1 MKKLLLAV
9 LVIGLLMCSTISAGI
24 AEPYA
29 EDYTDVPSVMTQDS
43 VQSFT
48 AELYG
53 SVELLQPYQE
63 SVALLEE
70 LYDFVWNQQNRPV
83 RFYDEDTQNAIQAL
97 VPEADI
103 DNLYM
108 TEFMG
113 LQLSIDDERSESIA
127 MRVELEPDYVPGQ
140 LIVAVMG
147 IQNADDSYT
156 WYPYRGNVPEIGVIC
171 WDMSIN
177 EFVALTQD
185 RSVLHILTI
194 RPGSGNQGQE
204 SDANPAETA
213 RPSKQVGDLTNV
225 AGWESTTG
233 SKIDDSFR
241 IFFVDL
247 TGPMQEEMLR
257 MESFISEG
265 HAPIEWFPEEIQNQA
280 QEMKQDSATVNE
292 MVIYDVVAVMDENYQ
307 DTYGDVATEN
317 SFPTSYSA
325 DKEMFALLGF
335 WQSDANEFEW
345 YYLRA
350 SGMENTTNA
359 EIVYKQLVLPTMEE
373 KPAMLIVFSEPLIE
387 DETKE

>member
-1 MKKLLLAV
+1 MKKLLCAV
-9 LVIGLLMCSTISAGI
+9 LAIGLLMCSTISAGI
-24 AEPYA
+24 AESYTD
-29 EDYTDVPSVMTQDS
+29 DYTDVPSVMTQDS
-43 VQSFT
+43 VQRFT
-48 AELYG
+48 AEPHG
-53 SVELLQPYQE
+53 SVELLQPYPE

-70 LYDFVWNQQNRPV
+70 LYDFVWNQQKRPV

-97 VPEADI
+97 VPEVDI

-113 LQLSIDDERSESIA
+113 LQLSIGDERSESMA

-147 IQNADDSYT
+147 IQNADDTWS

-171 WDMSIN
+171 WDMPID
-177 EFVALTQD
+177 EFVALTQE

-194 RPGSGNQGQE
+194 RPGSGNQE
-204 SDANPAETA
+204 KEPNVTPEETA
-213 RPSKQVGDLTNV
+213 RPSKQAGDLTNV
-225 AGWESTTG
+225 TGWESTSG
-233 SKIDDSFR
+233 AAIEDPFR

-247 TGPMQEEMLR
+247 TEPMQAEMLR
-257 MESFISEG
+257 LETFIAEG

-280 QEMKQDSATVNE
+280 QEMKQDGAAVDK
-292 MVIYDVVAVMDENYQ
+292 MLVYDVVAVMDENYK

-335 WQSDANEFEW
+335 WQNDENAFEW

-350 SGMENTTNA
+350 NGMENTTNA
-359 EIVYKQLVLPTMEE
+359 EIVYKQLILPTMEE